1 MKGALFK
8 SAYLVRRQGE
18 YLFEVLPHS
27 MYSAKAESLQ
37 LYPAYLANENSF
49 NPCVQGRCQNIHRS
63 VRLMK
68 KCFLKKLAAC
78 SF

>member
-8 SAYLVRRQGE
+8 SAHLARRKGE
-18 YLFEVLPHS
+18 YLFEILPYS

-49 NPCVQGRCQNIHRS
+49 IPRVQGRCLNVGQY
-63 VRLMK
+63 
-68 KCFLKKLAAC
+68 AE
-78 SF
+78 